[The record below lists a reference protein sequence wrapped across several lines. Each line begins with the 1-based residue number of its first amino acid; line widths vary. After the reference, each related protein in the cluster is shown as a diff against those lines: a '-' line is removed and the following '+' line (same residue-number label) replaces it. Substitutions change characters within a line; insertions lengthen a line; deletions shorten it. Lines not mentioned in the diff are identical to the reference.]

1 MFGFNKK
8 YLTRKKLI
16 NTVDNN
22 KIWKKTL
29 TLQEIK
35 EILNKLES
43 ELSRYYYET
52 DENFIINSRRKVL
65 KEMIETRFQNNDVYK
80 FEKILDSLFNFWE
93 YINDEYSTITL
104 IDRKELGISLEEFYE
119 KDKKY
124 REKGIICTQE
134 KDEILQMIQII
145 KNNIVNYE
153 KHQFINVKI

>member
-1 MFGFNKK
+1 MINVFGFSRK

-22 KIWKKTL
+22 KIWNKTL
-29 TLQEIK
+29 TVQEIK

-43 ELSRYYYET
+43 ELSRYYFEI

-65 KEMIETRFQNNDVYK
+65 KEMIETRFQNNDEYR
-80 FEKILDSLFNFWE
+80 FEKVLDSLFNFWE
-93 YINDEYSTITL
+93 YVNDEYSTITL
-104 IDRKELGISLEEFYE
+104 IDREELGISLEEFYE

-145 KNNIVNYE
+145 RNNIVNYE
-153 KHQFINVKI
+153 KHN